1 MKRLLAL
8 CYNYMMEK
16 LWAISLISGLAL
28 LPGCA
33 MTDDRA
39 DGLPSG
45 APQISYAQVKAT
57 PESYSGQSVTFG
69 GKVLEARRLK
79 EGTRLVILQLPLTS
93 SLQPTMDLSR
103 SEGRFV
109 ALQKDFLDP
118 ATVPPG
124 TFLTVTG
131 ALAGTVAMPLD
142 ETEYTYP
149 IVHITNLRVWTE
161 DEEDA
166 PRIRRPIGPGPYWGP
181 YWSPYWSPWPY
192 YW

>member
-1 MKRLLAL
+1 MKRLVAL
-8 CYNYMMEK
+8 CYNYAMEK
-16 LWAISLISGLAL
+16 LLATSLISGLIL
-28 LPGCA
+28 LSGCA
-33 MTDDRA
+33 TTDDRA

-45 APQISYAQVKAT
+45 TPQISYAQVKAT

-69 GKVLEARRLK
+69 GKVLGARRLK
-79 EGTRLVILQLPLTS
+79 EGTRIIILQLPLTS

-131 ALAGTVAMPLD
+131 AIAGTVVMPLD
-142 ETEYTYP
+142 EMEYTYP
-149 IVHITNLRVWTE
+149 LVHITNFRVWTE
-161 DEEDA
+161 EEEV

>member
-1 MKRLLAL
+1 MKPLLAL
-8 CYNYMMEK
+8 CYNYAMEK
-16 LWAISLISGLAL
+16 LLATSLISGLIL
-28 LPGCA
+28 LSGCA

-45 APQISYAQVKAT
+45 TPQISYAEVKAT
-57 PESYSGQSVTFG
+57 PESYSGQSVTFS

-79 EGTRLVILQLPLTS
+79 EGTRIIILQLPLTS

-131 ALAGTVAMPLD
+131 ALAGTVVMPLD

-149 IVHITNLRVWTE
+149 LVHITNLRVWTE
-161 DEEDA
+161 EEEV
-166 PRIRRPIGPGPYWGP
+166 PRIRRPIGPSPYWGP

>member
-1 MKRLLAL
+1 MKPLLAL
-8 CYNYMMEK
+8 CYNYAMEN
-16 LWAISLISGLAL
+16 LLATSLISGSIL
-28 LPGCA
+28 LSGCA

-45 APQISYAQVKAT
+45 TPQISYAEVKAT
-57 PESYSGQSVTFG
+57 PESYSGQSVTFS

-79 EGTRLVILQLPLTS
+79 EGTRIIILQLPLTS

-131 ALAGTVAMPLD
+131 ALAGTVVMPLD

-149 IVHITNLRVWTE
+149 LVHITNLRVWTE
-161 DEEDA
+161 EEEV
-166 PRIRRPIGPGPYWGP
+166 PRIRRPIGPSPYWGP

>member
-1 MKRLLAL
+1 MKRLLVL
-8 CYNYMMEK
+8 CYNYVMEK
-16 LWAISLISGLAL
+16 LFAIFLISVLTL

-39 DGLPSG
+39 DGLPSDT
-45 APQISYAQVKAT
+45 PQISYAQVKAT

-69 GKVLEARRLK
+69 GKVLGARRLK
-79 EGTRLVILQLPLTS
+79 EGTRIIILQLPLTS
-93 SLQPTMDLSR
+93 SLQPTTDLSR
-103 SEGRFV
+103 SEGRFA

-131 ALAGTVAMPLD
+131 ALAGTVVMPLD

-149 IVHITNLRVWTE
+149 LVHISNLRVWTE
-161 DEEDA
+161 EDEG

-181 YWSPYWSPWPY
+181 YWSPYWSPWSY

>member
-1 MKRLLAL
+1 MKPLLAL
-8 CYNYMMEK
+8 CYNYAMEK
-16 LWAISLISGLAL
+16 LLATSLISGLIL
-28 LPGCA
+28 LSGCA

-45 APQISYAQVKAT
+45 TPQISYAEVKAT
-57 PESYSGQSVTFG
+57 PESYSGQLVTFG

-79 EGTRLVILQLPLTS
+79 EGTRIIILQLPLTS

-124 TFLTVTG
+124 TFLAVTG
-131 ALAGTVAMPLD
+131 ALAGTVVMPLD

-149 IVHITNLRVWTE
+149 LVHISNLRAWTE
-161 DEEDA
+161 EEEV
-166 PRIRRPIGPGPYWGP
+166 PRIRRPIGPSPYWGP

>member
-1 MKRLLAL
+1 MKPLLAL
-8 CYNYMMEK
+8 CYNYAMEN
-16 LWAISLISGLAL
+16 LLATSLISGSIL
-28 LPGCA
+28 LSGCA

-45 APQISYAQVKAT
+45 TPQISYAEVKAT
-57 PESYSGQSVTFG
+57 PESYSGQSVTFS

-79 EGTRLVILQLPLTS
+79 EGTRIIILQLPLTS

-131 ALAGTVAMPLD
+131 ALAGTIVMPLD

-149 IVHITNLRVWTE
+149 LVHITNLRVWTE
-161 DEEDA
+161 EEEV
-166 PRIRRPIGPGPYWGP
+166 PRIRRPIGPSPYWGP